1 MRNSCANGSHVIESC
16 PKGDGML
23 SLSKVS
29 LLFTGIKIPAGNP
42 VYKDEV
48 PGQSTSARQASE
60 LASEASFNAPIFK
73 PEEPAVAEHIKIDK
87 SNILVI
93 GPTGVGKTYILE

>member
-1 MRNSCANGSHVIESC
+1 
-16 PKGDGML
+16 ML

-29 LLFTGIKIPAGNP
+29 SLLTDVKIYTGNI
-42 VYKDEV
+42 VSQDEA
-48 PGQSTSARQASE
+48 PGQSSSARQAPE
-60 LASEASFNAPIFK
+60 LSASEANFTAPIFK
-73 PEEPAVAEHIKIDK
+73 PEEPAVPEHVKIDK